1 MQREIVRHTNDLVGA
16 RSGSRGA
23 TGAVGVEAAR
33 AAARLAKQV
42 EVALVGVELS
52 LPQYRALAFL
62 SSLASGRAAPSDLA
76 GQLAVSKPTIT
87 ALVDGLVARG
97 YVARTPDPD
106 DRRRVTH
113 EITPEGERAL
123 AAADAAVAE
132 RLGQLAR
139 HLDPDDAEAA
149 ACGLATWGAALDAA
163 RAEARDAARRRA
175 AGSRRAG
182 APA

>member
-1 MQREIVRHTNDLVGA
+1 MAD
-16 RSGSRGA
+16 
-23 TGAVGVEAAR
+23 AVGVEAAR

-42 EVALVGVELS
+42 EVALAQVELS

-97 YVARTPDPD
+97 YVARNPDAN
-106 DRRRVTH
+106 DRRRVAH

-123 AAADAAVAE
+123 ADADAAVVE

-139 HLDPDDAEAA
+139 HLEREAA
-149 ACGLATWGAALDAA
+149 AEAVRGLTGWNAALDAA
-163 RAEARDAARRRA
+163 RAEARAAALGQVASPSRA
-175 AGSRRAG
+175 EARA
-182 APA
+182 